1 MSIQYMHSF
10 SIPRITTEVF
20 LYLEGWAYLS
30 VNGITVNLLHTSLKK
45 TGDKGE

>member
-1 MSIQYMHSF
+1 MSIQYMHSLAYYVSLQRF
-10 SIPRITTEVF
+10 SYIWKE
-20 LYLEGWAYLS
+20 WAYLS